1 MPVGRLLSVFA
12 FEVSPQQVAPFT
24 GGRAEFGCESE
35 HFIFVITGRVSKIE
49 QFISIMR
56 PLGLVEICRTGIA
69 AMNRGPQGM

>member
-35 HFIFVITGRVSKIE
+35 HFIFVIAEHHKPAGWNEES
-49 QFISIMR
+49 
-56 PLGLVEICRTGIA
+56 GLLSE
-69 AMNRGPQGM
+69 